1 MSNIH
6 QQCDT
11 LIVIFDE
18 VFWCIHVNII
28 QNTLSLCFN
37 KVIFVQLE
45 VQCNVESQNWWFFFF
60 FTLYVVFIFCL
71 MYRYCNIKQW
81 WCSYIENLLR
91 DKVKC
96 THWYKKE
103 KHKCFKFIQLCFEGL
118 PVFACIQYNT
128 CTNMLVQ
135 MYMYRYIC
143 WSCYKLLM
151 FFFNN
156 LIFFY
161 CIYYFL

>member
-11 LIVIFDE
+11 LIVIF
-18 VFWCIHVNII
+18 WWSILMHTCKYS

-45 VQCNVESQNWWFFFF
+45 VQCNVESQNWWYFFF
-60 FTLYVVFIFCL
+60 FTLYVGFIFCL

-103 KHKCFKFIQLCFEGL
+103 KHKCFKFI
-118 PVFACIQYNT
+118 YNCVLKVYWYLHAYST
-128 CTNMLVQ
+128 IHVP
-135 MYMYRYIC
+135 IC
-143 WSCYKLLM
+143 WFKCTCIGIYADHVINCWC
-151 FFFNN
+151 FF
-156 LIFFY
+156 LI
-161 CIYYFL
+161 I